1 MKLGIIGTAGRKE
14 DGDKLKLG
22 HWILMNGVAETLA
35 LALKVDGF
43 VSGGAAWAD
52 AVAVHLYLN
61 YQNSKRFDLSLHL
74 PAKLTITGFMQGF
87 DKYDAGKTSNYYHE
101 LFSKKIGIDSIQ
113 ELNCAAGLCC
123 NTTISADFKSR
134 NTLVANEADV
144 LLAFTF
150 CEGPEL
156 KDGGTKD
163 TMNKFLDKKMEE
175 DVKIMANDLNGIPH
189 GENKFRA
196 FCYDLNS
203 KRLFEL

>member
-35 LALKVDGF
+35 LALNVNGF

-52 AVAVHLYLN
+52 HVAVSLYLKH
-61 YQNSKRFDLSLHL
+61 QILKKFDLSLHL

-123 NTTISADFKSR
+123 NTTIGTDFKSR
-134 NTLVANEADV
+134 NTLVANEADI

-150 CEGPEL
+150 GEGSEL

-163 TMNKFLDKKMEE
+163 TMDKFLKRKAEKEE
-175 DVKIMANDLNGIPH
+175 LMKADDLNGKVH
-189 GENKFRA
+189 GPNPFRA
-196 FCYDLNS
+196 FHYDLNS
-203 KRLFEL
+203 KRLFEI